1 MVREGLVAVLDADPR
16 LHVIGSASTL
26 AEFLIVYRQWDA
38 EVVVTDDDLGD
49 GSGIEVARH
58 VLGTDHPPAV
68 VLISGHDDQ
77 RQLDEAIDAGC
88 SGFVFKGLPSSQLAD
103 TIDTVARG
111 ATVFTPAASSPP
123 RLPDARSRLELTQR
137 EMETLELLAQAKPV
151 AEIAAA
157 MFVSVH
163 TVRNHIRS
171 VLTKL
176 DARSQLDAVVIAV
189 REGLVRID

>member
-1 MVREGLVAVLDADPR
+1 MVREGLVAVLDAHPR
-16 LHVIGSASTL
+16 LDVIGSASNV
-26 AEFLIVYRQWDA
+26 AEFLAQYGKWDA
-38 EVVVTDDDLGD
+38 DVVVTDDDLGD

-68 VLISGHDDQ
+68 VLISGHDGQ

-88 SGFVFKGLPSSQLAD
+88 AGFVFKGLPSSQLAD
-103 TIDTVARG
+103 TIETVARG

-123 RLPDARSRLELTQR
+123 RLPDPRTRLALTQR
-137 EMETLELLAQAKPV
+137 EMETLELLAQAKSV

-157 MFVSVH
+157 MFVSVN

-171 VLTKL
+171 VLAKL

-189 REGLVRID
+189 RQGLVRID